1 LNDQVKGIPLNL
13 AQEEV
18 SFIIQ
23 VLGELPTK
31 SGAFP
36 LCTKIQQQ
44 AQAAAITQAP
54 VTPIPSVPL

>member
-1 LNDQVKGIPLNL
+1 MSDVKDIPLSL
-13 AQEEV
+13 TTEEV
-18 SFIIQ
+18 NFVLQ

-36 LCTKIQQQ
+36 LCAKIQQQ

-54 VTPIPSVPL
+54 VTPIPSVEVQ